1 MKTSTLIAAVA
12 TLFAAAG
19 ASAQQATYELPQ
31 PVSSTVTR
39 AAVVA
44 DLERA
49 RAAGTLQLTEWDR
62 QAATPTAS
70 TRSRSDVQSE
80 ARAAAANGSI
90 LALVGEPQ
98 GFDVQ
103 PAKGA
108 ANAAALVAAV
118 R

>member
-19 ASAQQATYELPQ
+19 ASAQQATYDLPQ

-44 DLERA
+44 DLQQA
-49 RAAGTLQLTEWDR
+49 RADGTLQVTEWDR
-62 QAATPTAS
+62 QAGTPIVS
-70 TRSRSDVQSE
+70 TRSRGDVQAE
-80 ARAAAANGSI
+80 ALAAAANGSI
-90 LALVGEPQ
+90 HALVGEPQ

-103 PAKGA
+103 PARGA
-108 ANAAALVAAV
+108 ASATALLTAV